1 MHSQPYDTPK
11 RFVLLKRIVEQN
23 DTKQGRIFALII
35 QSLIIISLITFSLET
50 LPTLSSSV
58 RSILHQIETVIVA
71 IFTIEYLLRLFVADN
86 KLRFIFSF
94 LGIIDLIS
102 ILPFYFAIGIDLR
115 SIRAI
120 RLFRLFRIF
129 KLVRYN
135 KAIQRFHHALVI
147 AREEIILYLI
157 MTLLLLYFASVG
169 IYYFEHETQPDVFSS
184 VFHSLWWAV
193 ATLTT
198 VGYGD
203 VYPITTGGRLFTF
216 FILLIGLGIVSFPAG
231 LVASALSRAHEMDE
245 LENSST

>member
-1 MHSQPYDTPK
+1 M
-11 RFVLLKRIVEQN
+11 
-23 DTKQGRIFALII
+23 
-35 QSLIIISLITFSLET
+35 
-50 LPTLSSSV
+50 
-58 RSILHQIETVIVA
+58 
-71 IFTIEYLLRLFVADN
+71 ADN